1 MSDMLKGLFGGGD
14 GEAQNPADAAAHVV
28 GDAGHKAA
36 REARRAERAARK
48 ALSPED
54 RDHLTA
60 QANDFVQRYT
70 TGGPAEG
77 YTGEEALKNF
87 LAVSEYASPEQ
98 LQRATQ
104 QAVANLPSDQRA
116 AFGKMLEE
124 RQQGTGLVDI
134 QRSGQT
140 SQGAGGAAAGGAAGG
155 DLFGSI
161 LGGLL
166 GAPAG
171 GGGAAPQGGGAL
183 GDILGQMMGAPSTHG
198 QQGGDLTD
206 ILGSLMGTPTQQPQ
220 AGGLGDILGQMMG
233 GAQAQQAP
241 QPEAKGGG
249 LMDNPMTKMVLGGIA
264 AYAMKEILANATKGR
279 A

>member
-1 MSDMLKGLFGGGD
+1 MSDLLKGLFGGGD
-14 GEAQNPADAAAHVV
+14 GGAANPADAAAHLA

-54 RDHLTA
+54 RDHLTT
-60 QANDFVQRYT
+60 QANDFVKRYT
-70 TGGPAEG
+70 TGSPVEG

-124 RQQGTGLVDI
+124 RQQGKGLVDI
-134 QRSGQT
+134 QRSGQA
-140 SQGAGGAAAGGAAGG
+140 SQGGAAAGGADGG

-171 GGGAAPQGGGAL
+171 GGAAPQGGGAL
-183 GDILGQMMGAPSTHG
+183 GDILGQIMGAPSTQG

-206 ILGSLMGTPTQQPQ
+206 ILGSLMGAPSQQPQ
-220 AGGLGDILGQMMG
+220 AGGLGDILTQMMG
-233 GAQAQQAP
+233 APAQQAP
-241 QPEAKGGG
+241 QPGTQGGSATG
-249 LMDNPMTKMVLGGIA
+249 SLMDNPLTKMVLGGIA
-264 AYAMKEILANATKGR
+264 AYAMKEILGGATKGR

>member
-1 MSDMLKGLFGGGD
+1 MSDMLKGLFGG

-48 ALSPED
+48 ALNPEE

-183 GDILGQMMGAPSTHG
+183 GDILGQMMG
-198 QQGGDLTD
+198 
-206 ILGSLMGTPTQQPQ
+206 
-220 AGGLGDILGQMMG
+220 